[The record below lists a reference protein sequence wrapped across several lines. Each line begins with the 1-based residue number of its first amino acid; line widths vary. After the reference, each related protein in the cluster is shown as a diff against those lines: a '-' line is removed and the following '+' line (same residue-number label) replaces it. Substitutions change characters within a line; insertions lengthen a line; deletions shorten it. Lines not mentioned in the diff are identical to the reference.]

1 MPAWVPLARAVLP
14 YLTSIASAAIPAFAT
29 RKDHAKS
36 LELQAEQIA
45 TLEAAVTHN
54 AAAIKT
60 LAEQLEKT
68 VTAIDA
74 GAATV
79 EPRIARLTRQL
90 HRAWIVSLVSLMVA
104 ALCIVFIALHR

>member
-14 YLTSIASAAIPAFAT
+14 YLTSIASAAIPAFAA
-29 RKDHAKS
+29 RKDHGKS

-45 TLEAAVTHN
+45 LLEAAVTHN

-74 GAATV
+74 GAQTV

-90 HRAWIVSLVSLMVA
+90 RLAWIVSVISLAVA
-104 ALCIVFIALHR
+104 AVCLVYVILHR